1 MRQYNCKEKLDPI
14 STTAVILFIITQ
26 VCLIKLKI
34 NNWLMLLGL
43 RCELS

>member
-14 STTAVILFIITQ
+14 STTAVIPFIITQ